1 MEKEWY
7 NKSVKEIEEELKT
20 DKDIGLH
27 REEVENRQ
35 QNEGFNELK
44 ETKRKSTIVKFLE
57 QFKDFMIIVLIIAAI
72 VSGVI
77 NQINNEGMADTIIIL
92 VVIIANAIIG
102 VVQENRAEKSLEA
115 LKKLSSHSAKV
126 IRDGKQFVIPSRE
139 LVKGDVVILDTGDF
153 IPADLRIIES
163 VNLKTQE
170 STLTGESVPVEKIS
184 NQIESNGLGIADR
197 KNIAFSSSLVT
208 YGRGKG
214 IVVATGMNTEVG
226 KIATMINNT
235 EKEKTLLQ
243 EKLDGLGKILGI
255 GALIICALIFV
266 IGLAYGKEP
275 LEMFMT
281 AVSLAVAAIPE
292 GLAAVSTIVLAIGV
306 QKMVKKNAIVK
317 KINDIETLV

>member
-1 MEKEWY
+1 M
-7 NKSVKEIEEELKT
+7 
-20 DKDIGLH
+20 
-27 REEVENRQ
+27 
-35 QNEGFNELK
+35 
-44 ETKRKSTIVKFLE
+44 
-57 QFKDFMIIVLIIAAI
+57 
-72 VSGVI
+72 
-77 NQINNEGMADTIIIL
+77 
-92 VVIIANAIIG
+92 
-102 VVQENRAEKSLEA
+102 QENRAEKSLEA

-226 KIATMINNT
+226 KIA
-235 EKEKTLLQ
+235 
-243 EKLDGLGKILGI
+243 
-255 GALIICALIFV
+255 
-266 IGLAYGKEP
+266 
-275 LEMFMT
+275 EML
-281 AVSLAVAAIPE
+281 SAADE
-292 GLAAVSTIVLAIGV
+292 HL
-306 QKMVKKNAIVK
+306 
-317 KINDIETLV
+317 